1 MMRLL
6 PRTLFGQTLLVLL
19 AGIGLALAAGA
30 WIYSSA
36 RQEAVR
42 AVGALAAAERIINVS
57 RLVGE
62 APASWRPRLAAGSS
76 DPMFRVSLSVQA
88 ARSSTSLQANDASQI
103 IADYIKQAL
112 PGRAVTV
119 GVASDI
125 SDSQL
130 ANPPPRGPG
139 GPFGAGG
146 FPGMGGGMGAGPMG
160 HGPMMRG
167 PLARAAMSWR
177 GLEASVE
184 IGEGQWLQF
193 ATALPDTGPTISPRL
208 LLALAVMTA
217 MIAMLTAW
225 AARRMTAPLSLLSDA
240 AMRLG
245 RDVEAPALAVSGSL
259 EVQRAAAAFNEMQV
273 KLRRLIENR
282 TMMLAAI
289 SHDLRTQLTLL
300 RLRAEATEQGEDRD
314 RILKTI
320 AEMEDMLSATL
331 SFAREEAKGEASRR
345 VDVSALVSS
354 IVDDMSDAGLAV
366 REGSIASGLVSEC
379 KPVALRRAVTNLID
393 NAVKYGRQATVS
405 LAAKGRNI
413 TIDVD
418 DEGPGIAE
426 DQLAKVVQP
435 FYRIETSR
443 NRDTGGI
450 GLGLA
455 ITASIAEANGG
466 ALDLTNRPEGGLR
479 ATIELAR

>member
-19 AGIGLALAAGA
+19 AGIGLALSAGA

-42 AVGALAAAERIINVS
+42 AVGALAVAERIINVS

-62 APASWRPRLAAGSS
+62 APASWRPRLASGSS
-76 DPMFRVSLSVQA
+76 DPMFRVALSAQKSP
-88 ARSSTSLQANDASQI
+88 SSAPAEADDASQI
-103 IADYIKQAL
+103 IADYIKQGL
-112 PGRAVTV
+112 PNHSVV
-119 GVASDI
+119 VDI
-125 SDSQL
+125 ATDPIGSRPADQ
-130 ANPPPRGPG
+130 PFRGPG
-139 GPFGAGG
+139 GGIGAGHY
-146 FPGMGGGMGAGPMG
+146 PGMGAGMGAGMG

-177 GLEASVE
+177 GLTASVE
-184 IGEGQWLQF
+184 LGEGQWLHF

-217 MIAMLTAW
+217 MIALLTAW
-225 AARRMTAPLSLLSDA
+225 TVRRMTAPLSLLADA
-240 AMRLG
+240 ATRLG
-245 RDVEAPALAVSGSL
+245 RDVEAPALPVSGSL
-259 EVQRAAAAFNEMQV
+259 EMQSAAAAFNEMQV

-300 RLRAEATEQGEDRD
+300 RLRAEAADNGDDRA
-314 RILKTI
+314 RMLKTI
-320 AEMEDMLSATL
+320 GEMEDMLSATL
-331 SFAREEAKGEASRR
+331 SFAREEAKGEANRR

-366 REGSIASGLVSEC
+366 GEGSIEAAVVAEC
-379 KPVALRRAVTNLID
+379 KPAALRRAITNLID
-393 NAVKYGRQATVS
+393 NAVKYGERATVS
-405 LAAKGRNI
+405 LADRGGNVVI
-413 TIDVD
+413 QVD
-418 DEGPGIAE
+418 DRGPGIPQ
-426 DQLAKVVQP
+426 DQLAKVLQP
-435 FYRIETSR
+435 FYRVEASR

-455 ITASIAEANGG
+455 IAASIAEAHGG
-466 ALDLTNRPEGGLR
+466 SLRLSNKPLGGLQ
-479 ATIELAR
+479 ATIEIAR